1 MSNQPIR
8 VRKLVRAAAEM
19 FNTTEKGILS
29 PSRRQVHVRP
39 RRMVYLALREEGKS
53 MEQIGRW
60 LNRDHTTV
68 VHGCQVAR
76 SIIAQD
82 QRMKAAFEKLKGVL

>member
-1 MSNQPIR
+1 MTNQPIR

-19 FNTTEKGILS
+19 FNTTEKDILS
-29 PSRRQVHVRP
+29 PSRHQIHVRP
-39 RRMVYLALREEGKS
+39 RRMVYLALRDEGKT

-60 LNRDHTTV
+60 MNRDHTTV
-68 VHGCQVAR
+68 VHGCQVAC

-82 QRMKAAFEKLKGVL
+82 KRAKEVFEKLKGIL